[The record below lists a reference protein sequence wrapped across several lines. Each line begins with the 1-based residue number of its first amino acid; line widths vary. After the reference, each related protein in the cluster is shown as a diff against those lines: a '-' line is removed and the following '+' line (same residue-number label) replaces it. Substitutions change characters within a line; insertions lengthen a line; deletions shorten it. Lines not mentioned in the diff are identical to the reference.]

1 MRDQVSNHHYNT
13 WASSF
18 GSELQTSTNASPGE
32 HSAPDAKAA
41 QLIDSGIGASHE
53 GSGFGFGS
61 GPDHSVLLNP
71 AALAP
76 VTHSQD
82 THQLSLPPEHAPA
95 HPFNEYATDHHTSL
109 HDLFG

>member
-1 MRDQVSNHHYNT
+1 MRDQLSDHHYNA

-18 GSELQTSTNASPGE
+18 GSDIQSTPADSFLHAHGTPT
-32 HSAPDAKAA
+32 ATAA
-41 QLIDSGIGASHE
+41 QLIDSGIGEQHL
-53 GSGFGFGS
+53 GSGFGS
-61 GPDHSVLLNP
+61 GPDNSALLNNVV
-71 AALAP
+71 LAP

-82 THQLSLPPEHAPA
+82 THQLSLPPEPAPA